1 MVKKRYIAYLLFL
14 MALCYIISPWFFEK
28 KLLFNELIAF
38 SGLFLLAYKK
48 FKIGNDNI
56 TRWVLFLV
64 IWGSFHTLISLFRM
78 DKLYYYLRNLVI
90 VYSMFSFFIGYYLY
104 IYLKGFISKIF
115 ALLKIYI
122 VTFLFLPVSTF
133 LFERFGMA
141 TLFPALFKK
150 SSNRLIIPLL
160 IPVNIIYAIT
170 YNSAT
175 AILLSAFYFLI
186 LFAPG
191 YRFFKQIMIVGFIV
205 FAIFFISIQSNL
217 NIIANHYTPYSD
229 KAIHEVM
236 DSHPLLSADGN
247 TTWRLVLWKQI
258 IVDHFPDNIAGLGFG
273 TPVMKYYPVEDYS
286 KLDSLPYVLG
296 AHNSF
301 IYLFGRL
308 GIFYLFFLLVIYTK
322 IFKEYFYHK
331 RYYYSNKSILIFL
344 SFFAITIIALF
355 NPTLESPIFASAYWL
370 ILGFLSKVIYTRE
383 SVKAVTIL

>member
-1 MVKKRYIAYLLFL
+1 MVKKKHIIYLLFIVT
-14 MALCYIISPWFFEK
+14 LCYTISPWFFEK
-28 KLLFNELIAF
+28 QLLFNELLAF
-38 SGLFLLAYKK
+38 SGLFLFAYKR

-56 TRWVLFLV
+56 TRWILLLL
-64 IWGSFHTLISLFRM
+64 IWCSFHTIVSLFRM
-78 DKLYYYLRNLVI
+78 DSFYYYLRNLVI
-90 VYSMFSFFIGYYLY
+90 VYSIFSFFIGYYLY

-160 IPVNIIYAIT
+160 ISVNIIYSIT

-308 GIFYLFFLLVIYTK
+308 GIFYLFFLLAIYTK